1 VAIVPDLR
9 PDAVVVGAGVA
20 GLTAARDLAAA
31 GMSVLVLE
39 GSPEVGGKLRLA
51 RVAGVEVDVG
61 AEAMLAR
68 RPEGTALAGELGLE
82 VVHPAAGWSQLWTR
96 GALRPLPRTLLGV
109 PSDLDALAASG
120 VLSDE
125 GLARAAHETVVPL
138 GDDDVSVAEL
148 IGPRLGD
155 EVVAR
160 LVEPLL
166 GGVYA
171 GHAGLLSTAATM
183 PQVRAALREHGSLLA
198 GAAAVSAGS
207 AGSAAA
213 ASSGAPVFAG
223 IPGGL
228 GRLPQ
233 ALAATLDV
241 RTSSPV
247 RALIRTRSGFALT
260 VGSTREPE
268 TVTTSRLVL
277 ATPAAPAARLLAE
290 VAPVAST
297 ELAAVEYASMAIITL
312 AVPDLEVGGSS
323 GFLVPPVD
331 GRRVKGAT
339 YSFSKWAWV
348 GAATDLRI
356 LRASVGRHREE
367 RVLQVSDEEL
377 VATVVAELGE
387 ATGRPVR
394 PVDVHVQR
402 WGGGLPQYAVGHVER
417 IRRVRDDV
425 RRVPG
430 LAVCGAAYDGVGV
443 PAVIGSG
450 RSAAAEVVAAQ

>member
-1 VAIVPDLR
+1 VPDLR

-20 GLTAARDLAAA
+20 GLTAARSLAAA

-68 RPEGTALAGELGLE
+68 RPEGTALAAELGLE
-82 VVHPAAGWSQLWTR
+82 VVHPAAGRSQLWTR

-198 GAAAVSAGS
+198 GAAAVSAVSVSSG
-207 AGSAAA
+207 A
-213 ASSGAPVFAG
+213 SGAPVFAG

-228 GRLPQ
+228 GQLPQ
-233 ALAATLDV
+233 ALATTLDV

-247 RALIRTRSGFALT
+247 RALTRTPSGFALT

-268 TVTTSRLVL
+268 TVTTPRLVL

-297 ELAAVEYASMAIITL
+297 ELAAIEYASMAIVTL
-312 AVPDLEVGGSS
+312 AVPALEVGGSS
-323 GFLVPPVD
+323 GFLVPPAD

-367 RVLQVSDEEL
+367 RVLQVPDEEL
-377 VATVVAELGE
+377 VAIVVAELGE
-387 ATGRPVR
+387 ATGRSVR